1 MASVN
6 EVAKYIIENCNNVT
20 PKKLQ
25 KLAYYVQGWSNA
37 LLNRSLIDDTNFEA
51 WVHGPV
57 SPELYQTY
65 KNYGWNP
72 INEPAVDVELNFTS
86 NEEDLLNSVIETYG
100 HLSGNELE
108 AQTHLEAPWINQRLG
123 LDDDEPSNNVIS
135 EDDMRTY
142 YWSIYIG
149 D

>member
-25 KLAYYVQGWSNA
+25 ELAYYVQGWSNA

-51 WVHGPV
+51 WVQGAV
-57 SPELYQTY
+57 SKELYETY
-65 KNYGWNP
+65 KKYGWNT
-72 INEPAVDVELNFTS
+72 INEPAVDVELNFTR

-108 AQTHLEAPWINQRLG
+108 AQTRLETPWINQRIG

>member
-1 MASVN
+1 M
-6 EVAKYIIENCNNVT
+6 
-20 PKKLQ
+20 
-25 KLAYYVQGWSNA
+25 
-37 LLNRSLIDDTNFEA
+37 
-51 WVHGPV
+51 
-57 SPELYQTY
+57 
-65 KNYGWNP
+65 
-72 INEPAVDVELNFTS
+72 DVELNFTS

-108 AQTHLEAPWINQRLG
+108 AQTHLETPWINQRIG

>member
-65 KNYGWNP
+65 KKYGWNT

-108 AQTHLEAPWINQRLG
+108 AQTHLETPWINQRIG

>member
-6 EVAKYIIENCNNVT
+6 EVAKYIIENCDNVT

-25 KLAYYVQGWSNA
+25 ELAYYVQGWSNA
-37 LLNRSLIDDTNFEA
+37 LLNRSLIDDTHFEA
-51 WVHGPV
+51 WVQGAV
-57 SPELYQTY
+57 SKELYQTY
-65 KNYGWNP
+65 KKYGWNT
-72 INEPAVDVELNFTS
+72 INEPAVDVELNFTR
-86 NEEDLLNSVIETYG
+86 NEEDVLNSVIETYG

-108 AQTHLEAPWINQRLG
+108 AQIRLETPWINQRIG

-142 YWSIYIG
+142 YRSIYMG

>member
-1 MASVN
+1 MASIN
-6 EVAKYIIENCNNVT
+6 EVAKYIIENCNNMT

-37 LLNRSLIDDTNFEA
+37 LLNRSLIDDTKFEA
-51 WVHGPV
+51 WIQGPV

-65 KNYGWNP
+65 KNYGWDT
-72 INEPAVDVELNFTS
+72 IVEPAVDVELSFTN
-86 NEEDLLNSVIETYG
+86 NEKDLLNSVIKTYG

-108 AQTHLEAPWINQRLG
+108 AQTRFEAPWINQRKNLN
-123 LDDDEPSNNVIS
+123 DNEPSNNVIS
-135 EDDMRTY
+135 ENDMKTY

-149 D
+149 N